1 MSFLTTNILSF
12 LIYSVLSDMP
22 EKGNNHIDSGGQIV
36 EMSEKS
42 TDLNAIYGIAR
53 EDRNLVY
60 FHTKEHGG
68 QNF

>member
-1 MSFLTTNILSF
+1 
-12 LIYSVLSDMP
+12 MP

-60 FHTKEHGG
+60 FTNKEHNG